1 MKGED
6 NVVADTLFRI
16 YQIKMSAEFDFEELS
31 QEQAKDE
38 KIESLLLLKTTSCKF
53 TQLVWAEKQ
62 VPIVYEVSTGH
73 MRPVI
78 PSALTRQAFVI
89 TYKLIR
95 VVKLRWGALNANNL
109 R

>member
-53 TQLVWAEKQ
+53 TQLV
-62 VPIVYEVSTGH
+62 
-73 MRPVI
+73 
-78 PSALTRQAFVI
+78 
-89 TYKLIR
+89 
-95 VVKLRWGALNANNL
+95 
-109 R
+109 